1 VDEILRRRAVAE
13 SSHHRGRRRAPGSR
27 PSRRRSLLSAPLVI
41 SALVVLLLASPAGA
55 ASSTLEAAVG
65 VPGSAPSLTA
75 LLALQQAELTVADGS
90 ASDFLG
96 WSVALSGD
104 TALVGSPGDQVGAVP
119 WRGCAYVFVRSGSTW
134 TLQQRLT
141 AADAGTLDD
150 ELGWSVALSG
160 DTALVGGPYV
170 GADDRGAVYVF
181 VRSAGTWSQEGPALV
196 ATDGAANDYFGCS
209 VALSGDMAL
218 IGAHGA
224 DVGSQTNQGAA
235 YVFVRSGS
243 TWAFEKQ
250 LIAGD
255 VDDAFGYS
263 VALAGD
269 TAVVGAPTGGADVE
283 GAARVFVRSGSDW
296 ALQQQLTLADAA
308 AGDYFGYSV
317 ALSGDTALVG
327 APHDDVGADA
337 DQGSAA
343 VFVRSGSNWSLDGR
357 LTAAAGDGDD
367 ALGHSVA
374 VSGDTALV
382 GAYYDVGGVSR
393 RGSASVFARSVGE
406 WTEQDG
412 LSAVGGSAADAA
424 GYSVAL
430 SGDLAL
436 VGAPYDDVD
445 ARSDQGSAL
454 VFLLDGAAPVTTA
467 SFAPAANSAGWRKT
481 PVTVTLAGDDAGSGV
496 ATTGYRRLGD
506 LAWTPYAAPFQVSDQ
521 GESTW
526 EYGSTDEAGN
536 SETPVAVTFRID
548 SKRPVTAGY
557 AATARKGKTVK
568 LGFKVTDAL
577 PGCARATVVLKIYS
591 GKAVKRTI
599 RAGVQ
604 RCNVKTTKSWRCT
617 LAKGRYTVK
626 VYATDIAGNVQS
638 KVGSARLTVR

>member
-1 VDEILRRRAVAE
+1 MT
-13 SSHHRGRRRAPGSR
+13 
-27 PSRRRSLLSAPLVI
+27 
-41 SALVVLLLASPAGA
+41 SPAGA
-55 ASSTLEAAVG
+55 ASPSLDEPAG
-65 VPGSAPSLTA
+65 VAGSAPPLTA
-75 LLALQQAELTVADGS
+75 LLALQQAQLTVADGS
-90 ASDFLG
+90 AGDFLG

-119 WRGCAYVFVRSGSTW
+119 WRGCAYVFVRSGSSW
-134 TLQQRLT
+134 ILQQRLT
-141 AADAGTLDD
+141 AADAGTFDD
-150 ELGWSVALSG
+150 ELGYAVALSG
-160 DTALVGGPYV
+160 DTALVGSPNV
-170 GADDRGAVYVF
+170 GANDEGAVYVF
-181 VRSAGTWSQEGPALV
+181 VRSAGVWTQQGPALV
-196 ATDGAANDYFGCS
+196 APDAAVYDSFGCS
-209 VALSGDMAL
+209 VALSGNTAL
-218 IGAHGA
+218 IGAYGA
-224 DVGSQTNQGAA
+224 DIGAQTNQGAA

-243 TWAFEKQ
+243 TWAFEEQ

-296 ALQQQLTLADAA
+296 ALQQELTLADAA

-343 VFVRSGSNWSLDGR
+343 VFVRSGSSWSLDGR
-357 LTAAAGDGDD
+357 LTAAAGGGGD

-374 VSGDTALV
+374 VPGDTALA
-382 GAYYDVGGVSR
+382 GAYCFGGAAR
-393 RGSASVFARSVGE
+393 RGSASVFARSGGE
-406 WTEQDG
+406 WAEQDG
-412 LSAVGGSAADAA
+412 LSAAGGSAADAA

-454 VFLLDGAAPVTTA
+454 VFLLDGVPPVTTA
-467 SFAPAANSAGWRKT
+467 SFAPAANSAGWCKT

-506 LAWTPYAAPFQVSDQ
+506 LAWTPYSAPFQVSDQ

-536 SETPVAVTFRID
+536 METPVAVALKID

-557 AATARKGKTVK
+557 TATARKGKTVK

-577 PGCARATVVLKIYS
+577 PGCAQATVVLKIYS
-591 GKAVKRTI
+591 GKALKRTI

-604 RCNVKTTKSWRCT
+604 HCNVKTTKSWRCT

-626 VYATDIAGNVQS
+626 VYATDIAGNAQS